1 MNLQRIKHIAVIGA
15 GLMGAGIAQSFAQAG
30 YPTRLQGRKKES
42 IERAHDTI
50 RGNLIAFQ
58 SHGLIAAG
66 EVQTI
71 LARIEFVTSLEESAR
86 SADFVVEAVP
96 ENMSIKK
103 EVFAGLDKLCR
114 PGVIL
119 ASNTS
124 GLSISEIASATA
136 RGAQVVGTH
145 FWNPPHLIPLV
156 EVVRG
161 KQTSGD
167 TLDVAAKLMQRIDK
181 KPVIVNREVPGFIG
195 TRLHQALIR
204 EAFYLVEQGIASL
217 QDVDTVVKT
226 SFGRRLGVT
235 GPMETCDLGGLDV
248 FLAAA
253 EVFADLCNSS
263 APPRLMAEKVA
274 QGDLGAKSGRGLYD
288 WNAETIAAI
297 KQERENVL
305 IYYLKKDKAGACLQ
319 KNGRSHKLADCSRKG
334 PETV

>member
-1 MNLQRIKHIAVIGA
+1 MNHHMINAVAVIGA
-15 GLMGAGIAQSFAQAG
+15 GLMGAGIAQAFAQAG
-30 YPTRLQGRKKES
+30 YRTRLMGRRKES
-42 IERAHDTI
+42 VESAMDAIRA
-50 RGNLIAFQ
+50 NLNSFR

-66 EVQTI
+66 EEHGI
-71 LARIEFVTSLEESAR
+71 LARIEFVTRIEDAVR
-86 SADFVVEAVP
+86 AADFVIEAVP
-96 ENMSIKK
+96 ENLPLKK
-103 EVFAGLDKLCR
+103 EVFTRLDKLCR

-124 GLSISEIASATA
+124 GLSISELAAVTA
-136 RGAQVVGTH
+136 RGAAVVGAH

-161 KQTSGD
+161 RETSDD
-167 TLDVAAKLMQRIDK
+167 TLEAAATLMRRIGK
-181 KPVIVNREVPGFIG
+181 RPVIVNREVPGFIG

-235 GPMETCDLGGLDV
+235 GPMETCDLGGLDT

-263 APPRLMAEKVA
+263 SPPRLMAEKVA

-288 WNAETIAAI
+288 WNPETIAAI

-305 IYYLKKDKAGACLQ
+305 IYYLKKDKQ
-319 KNGRSHKLADCSRKG
+319 R
-334 PETV
+334 